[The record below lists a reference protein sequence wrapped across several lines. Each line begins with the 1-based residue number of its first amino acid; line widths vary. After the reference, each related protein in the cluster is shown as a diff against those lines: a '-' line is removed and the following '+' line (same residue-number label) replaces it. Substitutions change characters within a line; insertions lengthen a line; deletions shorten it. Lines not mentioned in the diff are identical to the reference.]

1 MDRIENRA
9 ENVQFR
15 WITVG
20 FGLSAMG
27 LALLFLDNALELAFI
42 LSFEAVIRKLLVHPV
57 WSVGVS
63 GSITGLTF
71 LGSYA
76 LWRRLPGEKWMK
88 FSTLLLIMNIIHV
101 VFWVMDHHSQLGLP
115 NQQFEHGWLR
125 LQASQIF
132 NWLEYLAWLGL
143 IRIFFEFLKIHQTE
157 ANKPPYFGIYSGYA
171 WFGLFVSIS
180 IAMGLTDW
188 QRGWP
193 LERVRWLGR
202 MDSLMLATVTTILG
216 LAASFQIGLYCLR
229 ATTIAHKAGKI
240 YNRNRQNQKIQWYQD
255 DWQEDPWGQRYE

>member
-1 MDRIENRA
+1 MDRIDNRA
-9 ENVQFR
+9 DSVQFR

-20 FGLSAMG
+20 FGLSAAG
-27 LALLFLDNALELAFI
+27 LALLFLDSALELAFI
-42 LSFEAVIRKLLVHPV
+42 LSFEAAIRKLLVHPV

-101 VFWVMDHHSQLGLP
+101 VFWVMDHHTQLGLP

-125 LQASQIF
+125 LQASQVF
-132 NWLEYLAWLGL
+132 NWLEYLAWIGL
-143 IRIFFEFLKIHQTE
+143 LRNFFEFLRNHLPE
-157 ANKPPYFGIYSGYA
+157 ATNPPYFGVYSGYA
-171 WFGLFVSIS
+171 WFGLFVSLG
-180 IAMGLTDW
+180 IAVGLTDW
-188 QRGWP
+188 QGGWP

-202 MDSLMLATVTTILG
+202 M
-216 LAASFQIGLYCLR
+216 
-229 ATTIAHKAGKI
+229 
-240 YNRNRQNQKIQWYQD
+240 
-255 DWQEDPWGQRYE
+255 